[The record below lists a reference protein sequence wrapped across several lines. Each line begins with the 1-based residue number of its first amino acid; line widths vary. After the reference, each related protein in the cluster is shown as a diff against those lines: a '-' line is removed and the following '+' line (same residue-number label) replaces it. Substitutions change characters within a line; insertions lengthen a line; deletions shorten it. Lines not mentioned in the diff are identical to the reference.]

1 MASQD
6 ETDKQIEIWKVKR
19 VRDADDADGG
29 GLLVG
34 NSSRPGCGE
43 ADTMWFTVCS

>member
-19 VRDADDADGG
+19 VSASADVGCE
-29 GLLVG
+29 LLLSAAG
-34 NSSRPGCGE
+34 SNS
-43 ADTMWFTVCS
+43 